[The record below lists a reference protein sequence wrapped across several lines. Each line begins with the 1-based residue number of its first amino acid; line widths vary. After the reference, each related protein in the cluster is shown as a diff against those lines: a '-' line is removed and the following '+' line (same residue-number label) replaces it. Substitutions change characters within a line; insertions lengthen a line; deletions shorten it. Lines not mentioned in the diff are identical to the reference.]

1 MTTPTNTTLTAALP
15 SERPFAK
22 TGLEAKQIPLRILN
36 QELANP
42 DFNSIPAIPLFF
54 RLHEERPSDLSQL
67 PKKRAQLRHL
77 NLEIHPSTQ
86 GCLERRGDPLPAI
99 SELLK
104 HDLRAVEVQI
114 YEALFIST
122 IGNGKTTEIY
132 PKPFTR
138 RHVADDQFR
147 HKLRT
152 TKFQVQPLRKQ
163 LRYLLASYPRDRQ
176 GDEMTGSNT
185 RVQAAQRRRRL
196 RCYPWSWAVEFRRT
210 R

>member
-1 MTTPTNTTLTAALP
+1 MTTQTNTALASQLS
-15 SERPFAK
+15 SERPLPK
-22 TGLEAKQIPLRILN
+22 TRLEAKQIPIWILN
-36 QELANP
+36 QELAHP
-42 DFNSIPAIPLFF
+42 DFNSIPAVPLFF
-54 RLHEERPSDLSQL
+54 GLHEERPSGLRQII
-67 PKKRAQLRHL
+67 KKRAQFSHL
-77 NLEIHPSTQ
+77 NLEIYPSTQ
-86 GCLERRGDPLPAI
+86 GRFEGPGDPLPAF
-99 SELLK
+99 SELVK

-114 YEALFIST
+114 YETLFIST
-122 IGNGKTTEIY
+122 IGNGKAAEIY

-185 RVQAAQRRRRL
+185 RVQAEQRRRRL
-196 RCYPWSWAVEFRRT
+196 RCYPWRWVMEFRST

>member
-1 MTTPTNTTLTAALP
+1 MNANCECAARLS
-15 SERPFAK
+15 SERPLPK
-22 TGLEAKQIPLRILN
+22 TRLEAKQIPIRILN

-54 RLHEERPSDLSQL
+54 GLHEERPCGLRQII
-67 PKKRAQLRHL
+67 KKRTQFRHL

-86 GCLERRGDPLPAI
+86 GRFEGPGDPLPAI
-99 SELLK
+99 SKLLK

-196 RCYPWSWAVEFRRT
+196 RCYPWSWTVEFRRI

>member
-1 MTTPTNTTLTAALP
+1 MSSQHASLAGSLP
-15 SERPFAK
+15 SERPLPK
-22 TGLEAKQIPLRILN
+22 TRLEAKQIPIRILN
-36 QELANP
+36 QELAHP
-42 DFNSIPAIPLFF
+42 DFNSIPAVPLFF
-54 RLHEERPSDLSQL
+54 GLHEERPCGLRQII
-67 PKKRAQLRHL
+67 KKRTQFRHL

-86 GCLERRGDPLPAI
+86 GCFEGPGDPLPAI

-147 HKLRT
+147 HKFRT

-185 RVQAAQRRRRL
+185 RVQAAQRRQRL

>member
-1 MTTPTNTTLTAALP
+1 MTTQTNTALASQLP
-15 SERPFAK
+15 SERLLPK
-22 TGLEAKQIPLRILN
+22 TRLEAKQIPIRILN

-42 DFNSIPAIPLFF
+42 DFNSISAIPLFF

-67 PKKRAQLRHL
+67 LKKRAQLRHL

-86 GCLERRGDPLPAI
+86 GYLERRGDPLPAI
-99 SELLK
+99 SELFK
-104 HDLRAVEVQI
+104 HDLGAIEVQI
-114 YEALFIST
+114 YKALFIST
-122 IGNGKTTEIY
+122 IGNGKAAEIH

-152 TKFQVQPLRKQ
+152 TKLQVQPLRKQ